1 MHYTLFGTCNIFKK
15 WVWTIQEI
23 IETIREFCYRF
34 GETYPNSHEY
44 FQASLMQLLQNK
56 GCKVS
61 IEHEIFFDCVK
72 TNGEIVRRRGLI
84 DLCVFFEEK
93 KIAIEFDKG
102 NRLKLKS
109 ICKLLQSDADTRI
122 GIVRG
127 NQRYNVWWSNKR
139 RIAYIMRRLRI
150 LKKPILLIINSQ
162 KSDSWIY
169 PFP

>member
-1 MHYTLFGTCNIFKK
+1 VHYTLSGTYNILKNV
-15 WVWTIQEI
+15 VWAIQEI
-23 IETIREFCYRF
+23 IEIIREFCYKF

-44 FQASLMQLLQNK
+44 FQTSLMQLLQNK
-56 GCKVS
+56 GCNVS

-72 TNGEIVRRRGLI
+72 ANGEIVRRRGLI
-84 DLCVFFEEK
+84 DLYVFFGEK
-93 KIAIEFDKG
+93 RIAIEFDKG

-109 ICKLLQSDADTRI
+109 ICKLLQSDADIRI
-122 GIVRG
+122 GVVRG

-139 RIAYIMRRLRI
+139 RIAYIMKKLRI
-150 LKKPILLIINSQ
+150 LKKRILLIINSH